1 MQRAAP
7 ERLEFAPPPNKASL
21 HALALALVVHLLL
34 IVALTW
40 GISWKYSDEGG
51 TSFEAELWSASAQQ
65 AAPEA
70 PPETKPALA
79 THDADIAL
87 ELEKK
92 RPPAKKPPEKL
103 PEKPPEKPPEK
114 QHADLQ
120 AEQKRQA
127 KALEKENLAAA
138 ADAEKRHRED
148 VKRIIGMAGSG
159 SGTGSNSGSGSGV
172 SKGPSAGYASKVKA
186 RVLPNVVFTDEI
198 TGNPTAEVEVST
210 MPDGTIM
217 SQRLI
222 KSSGNKDWDEAVIK
236 AIIRTGSL
244 PRDVDGRIPS
254 PMTIIFQP
262 RN

>member
-1 MQRAAP
+1 MQRAAL

-21 HALALALVVHLLL
+21 RALALALVIHLLL
-34 IVALTW
+34 IAALTW
-40 GISWKYSDEGG
+40 GISWKHSDDSG
-51 TSFEAELWSASAQQ
+51 TSFQAELWNASTQQ
-65 AAPEA
+65 AESKAQPEPSLPAP
-70 PPETKPALA
+70 

-103 PEKPPEKPPEK
+103 PEKPPEK

>member
-92 RPPAKKPPEKL
+92 RLPAKKPPEKL

-172 SKGPSAGYASKVKA
+172 SQGPSAGYASKVKA

-244 PRDVDGRIPS
+244 PRDVDGRVPS
-254 PMTIIFQP
+254 PMIIQFKP
-262 RN
+262 N